1 MDDTG
6 DSLAIENHKLQEK
19 IKQLEDELRKRPKHG
34 EKKLFRDIVYHDT
47 GFQVIKSTPQQL
59 DEAKRL
65 AILARDYQI
74 DTKGNVFTNKD
85 GTPRKRFNECGNDME
100 GVLKEASDGKL
111 CGMGKASGYPDL
123 LNEISCYYLE
133 CKVADVNS
141 IESSFRSFYLSTLT
155 KITKSQAHILVCFKH
170 QDGKLSKDDDP
181 IVIDLYD
188 LELTMKCEW
197 HTNNYSLYPQ
207 KKPDYTIEQLD
218 MIYNGSHFKFK
229 RDKNK
234 EFSAICKRN
243 KLKCGGNCKE
253 RYERLREHLEKFN
266 EG

>member
-1 MDDTG
+1 
-6 DSLAIENHKLQEK
+6 
-19 IKQLEDELRKRPKHG
+19 
-34 EKKLFRDIVYHDT
+34 
-47 GFQVIKSTPQQL
+47 
-59 DEAKRL
+59 
-65 AILARDYQI
+65 
-74 DTKGNVFTNKD
+74 
-85 GTPRKRFNECGNDME
+85 
-100 GVLKEASDGKL
+100 
-111 CGMGKASGYPDL
+111 
-123 LNEISCYYLE
+123 
-133 CKVADVNS
+133 
-141 IESSFRSFYLSTLT
+141 
-155 KITKSQAHILVCFKH
+155 
-170 QDGKLSKDDDP
+170 
-181 IVIDLYD
+181 
-188 LELTMKCEW
+188 MKCEW

>member
-100 GVLKEASDGKL
+100 GVLKEASDGKPNY
-111 CGMGKASGYPDL
+111 SGPL
-123 LNEISCYYLE
+123 
-133 CKVADVNS
+133 
-141 IESSFRSFYLSTLT
+141 
-155 KITKSQAHILVCFKH
+155 
-170 QDGKLSKDDDP
+170 DD
-181 IVIDLYD
+181 Y
-188 LELTMKCEW
+188 TMKE
-197 HTNNYSLYPQ
+197 
-207 KKPDYTIEQLD
+207 TISKMRMAGWRKEHNGNKMISFQL
-218 MIYNGSHFKFK
+218 K
-229 RDKNK
+229 
-234 EFSAICKRN
+234 
-243 KLKCGGNCKE
+243 
-253 RYERLREHLEKFN
+253 
-266 EG
+266 